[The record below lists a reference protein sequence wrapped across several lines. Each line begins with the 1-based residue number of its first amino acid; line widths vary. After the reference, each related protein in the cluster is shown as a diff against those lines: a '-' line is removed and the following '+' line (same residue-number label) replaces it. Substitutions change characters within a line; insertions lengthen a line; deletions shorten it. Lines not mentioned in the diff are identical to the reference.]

1 MDNKINKKHSN
12 KSEDFDVFQAIGE
25 FEREIGSDGVRNF
38 WRNSGFFE
46 NPLSFFTGENF
57 QKIKEVPSGRRLAI
71 LAKAAEHMSVS
82 PILAAEYFKIFP
94 EDLKVIKTIFCDIRH
109 GRPQTAGE
117 FNLFSIVAPEIERV
131 SDNFPYGSTR
141 YDYKKEDFF
150 PHNQF
155 LEIAERRAALPESL
169 LEGGKYY
176 GPQDFDRLSKKASDS
191 FFSAMSEA
199 VNLNID
205 GSHKMDASNLFKEGF
220 ADLSEENRSEILR
233 MALVDVHNISAFDE
247 AMNSAFTKEMVEN
260 DRERV
265 IKSLASEG
273 RAFHNIAHSIIFKT
287 FQASSIY
294 DLSEDYFEYEM
305 NSTAEI
311 GGAAEEYADHRIILE
326 ILARIS
332 ELKQGHR
339 ELCLTLVDFWNKNR
353 NPIFG
358 NRLVEALNALDPE
371 SAAAELQRLILEER
385 GDKNHLSAVLY
396 RLEFGQIGISEKGVK
411 YLERMY
417 DLGELNRPDYFVQRL
432 TARGDVGIFD
442 DQRVLRKYFNLGN
455 LASGEKRIKP
465 VVQDFIYET
474 LFTPK
479 SGETEKER
487 LEREGYLK
495 EFKESYFDFYDSDF
509 SEQTG
514 IKVNNLDFKEQGW
527 FLAYFKH
534 SDENTRKRLMNFA
547 KIFGENGLKTFLA
560 CEYSMDSGEQLL
572 FLGDSLPLELSSRIF
587 VKYGEI
593 VSEADRVAAMIKNFN
608 KEENPEMEEKIRES
622 LLKRAKDMLLLFYNE
637 ATTGKTIDD
646 IEAKLD
652 GIRADI
658 ILFAAT
664 FKAVYQSEE
673 GIDLGEVKQ
682 ISLETKSPAEIS
694 PADQESMI
702 LMAKRNY
709 ADTPELADKYVIPP
723 LVRALS
729 DEKKKE
735 DSIFYLLKKDGVVI
749 SFFRLEKVGDEVV
762 HFGSFNT
769 DQNAQ
774 GSNIGK
780 EVLKLGLDAAA
791 SESLIEADCD
801 ASARISEYYINSV
814 GFVATELIEN
824 ATGTG
829 QNVFHII
836 RDDRR
841 AKKLSRQPN
850 FQARDWQEFVDY
862 AKERFT
868 AGFVLTYIERDSQ
881 GSGYKCSFEKLAGTE
896 EMQEA
901 A

>member
-1 MDNKINKKHSN
+1 MDNKLKKKRLVNLEEPDFSREIN
-12 KSEDFDVFQAIGE
+12 E
-25 FEREIGSDGVRNF
+25 FEKEIGSSDVRDF
-38 WRNSGFFE
+38 WNKSGFAE
-46 NPLSFFTGENF
+46 NPLSFFTKENF
-57 QKIKEVPSGRRLAI
+57 EKLKSLPSGRRLAV
-71 LAKAAEHMSVS
+71 LAKASEHAVVS
-82 PILAAEYFKIFP
+82 PDSAAEYFRAFP
-94 EDLKVIKTIFCDIRH
+94 KDLEVISNLFCEIRD

-117 FNLFSIVAPEIERV
+117 FNLFSITALEIERV
-131 SDNFPYGSTR
+131 SDTFPYGTTR
-141 YDYKKEDFF
+141 YDYKKEEYL

-155 LEIAERRAALPESL
+155 LEIAERRKALPPSL
-169 LEGGKYY
+169 LEGGKHY
-176 GPQDFDRLSKKASDS
+176 GPQDFERLSKEASDS
-191 FFSAMSEA
+191 FFSTMKEA
-199 VNLNID
+199 GELDINGDYQL
-205 GSHKMDASNLFKEGF
+205 DASNLFREGF
-220 ADLSEENRSEILR
+220 SDLPEDIKAEILR
-233 MALVDVHNISAFDE
+233 MALIDIHNILAFDE
-247 AMNSAFTKEMVEN
+247 AMNSAFTKEGVEN
-260 DRERV
+260 DRERT
-265 IKSLASEG
+265 IKGLAHRG
-273 RAFHNIAHSIIFKT
+273 MAFHNKAHSIIFKT

-294 DLSEDYFEYEM
+294 DLTGEYFEKEM

-311 GGAAEEYADHRIILE
+311 GGAVEEYADHRIVLE
-326 ILARIS
+326 ILSRIS
-332 ELKQGHR
+332 ELHRGHSG
-339 ELCLTLVDFWNKNR
+339 LCSTLVDFWNKNR

-358 NRLVEALNALDPE
+358 NRLAEALNALDPE
-371 SAAAELQRLILEER
+371 LAAAELQRLILEER

-432 TARGDVGIFD
+432 TAKGDVGVFD
-442 DQRVLRKYFNLGN
+442 DQRVLRKYFNLGS
-455 LASGEKRIKP
+455 LASGERKIKP
-465 VVQDFIYET
+465 VVQDFVYET

-487 LEREGYLK
+487 LEREEYLK

-509 SEQTG
+509 FEQTG
-514 IKVNNLDFKEQGW
+514 IRVNNLDFKEQGW

-547 KIFGENGLKTFLA
+547 KTFGENGLKTFLA
-560 CEYSMDSGEQLL
+560 CEYSMDAGEQLL
-572 FLGDSLPLELSSRIF
+572 FLGDSLPLEVSSRIF

-593 VSEADRVAAMIKNFN
+593 VSEADRAATMIKSFN
-608 KEENPEMEEKIRES
+608 KGEDPEMEEKIRES
-622 LLKRAKDMLLLFYNE
+622 LLRRAKDMLLLFYNE
-637 ATTGKTIDD
+637 TTTGKTIDD

-664 FKAVYQSEE
+664 FKAVSQSGE
-673 GIDLGEVKQ
+673 GVDLGEVQQ

-723 LVRALS
+723 LVKALT
-729 DEKKKE
+729 DERQKE
-735 DSIFYLLKKDGVVI
+735 NCVFYLLKKDGVVI
-749 SFFRLEKVGDEVV
+749 SFFRLEKVGDETV

-780 EVLKLGLDAAA
+780 EVLKLGLDVAA

-814 GFVATELIEN
+814 GFVATQLIEN
-824 ATGTG
+824 AAGTG

-841 AKKLSRQPN
+841 AQKLSRQPN
-850 FQARDWQEFVDY
+850 FQAKDWREFVDY
-862 AKERFT
+862 AKERFSS
-868 AGFVLTYIERDSQ
+868 GFVLTYIERDSQ
-881 GSGYKCSFEKLAGTE
+881 AGGYRCAFEKLAGTE